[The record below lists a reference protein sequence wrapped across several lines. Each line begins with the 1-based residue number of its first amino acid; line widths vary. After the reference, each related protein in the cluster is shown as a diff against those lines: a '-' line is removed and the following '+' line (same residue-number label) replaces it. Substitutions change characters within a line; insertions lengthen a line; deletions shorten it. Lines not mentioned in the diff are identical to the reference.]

1 MSKKIL
7 QIYEI
12 GQEKPREDGD
22 GSVEVNLTRYR
33 SKYKILGDVPHGLTK
48 EQEEIWR
55 LQNKKK

>member
-12 GQEKPREDGD
+12 GQEMPVEDK
-22 GSVEVNLTRYR
+22 SVEVDLRR
-33 SKYKILGDVPHGLTK
+33 HKFKSKIEREIPHGLTDV
-48 EQEEIWR
+48 ELEIWK

>member
-12 GQEKPREDGD
+12 GQEMPEEDQ
-22 GSVEVNLTRYR
+22 SVTIDLTRHPFK
-33 SKYKILGDVPHGLTK
+33 SKIEEEIPHGLTK
-48 EQEEIWR
+48 VQEETWR

>member
-12 GQEKPREDGD
+12 GQEKPVEDE
-22 GSVEVNLTRYR
+22 SVEVDLTRYK
-33 SKYKILGDVPHGLTK
+33 SKSQIVGEIPRGLTK
-48 EQEEIWR
+48 VQEETWK